1 MSDEP
6 AAEQRRAQRIPRVES
21 IRVHLNPSFL
31 DMDLIDKT
39 VNATSLDVSSGGL
52 KIRLEE
58 EVERGSSVEIWI
70 TIEGKP
76 GDFLLRGQA
85 NWVKP
90 CADGGCEL
98 GIALE
103 DAPGTAYAQWTQFF
117 EED

>member
-1 MSDEP
+1 MP
-6 AAEQRRAQRIPRVES
+6 RIEG

-39 VNATSLDVSSGGL
+39 VNATSLDVSKGGL
-52 KIRLEE
+52 KIKVDR
-58 EVERGSSVEIWI
+58 EVEKGSAMEIWI
-70 TIEGKP
+70 TIKGKP

-85 NWVKP
+85 NWIRP
-90 CADGGCEL
+90 DGSGAFEV

-103 DAPGTAYAQWTQFF
+103 DVPGTAYRQWAKFF